1 MFKFG
6 LSRIKALIAIITD
19 RNYNRSKYPCK
30 RSQEWGVPLFHVP
43 DSPSHLIAQYLLHIV
58 STVPNLAL

>member
-19 RNYNRSKYPCK
+19 RNYNRFKYPCK
-30 RSQEWGVPLFHVP
+30 RRPEWGVPLFHVP
-43 DSPSHLIAQYLLHIV
+43 DSPSHLIAQYL
-58 STVPNLAL
+58 

>member
-6 LSRIKALIAIITD
+6 LSRIKALIAITTD

-43 DSPSHLIAQYLLHIV
+43 DSPSHLIAQYL
-58 STVPNLAL
+58 